1 MMLTCVQVLP
11 NGDPKAIP
19 TWFMCEKTIYD
30 NLE

>member
-1 MMLTCVQVLP
+1 MIADFEQVLP

-19 TWFMCEKTIYD
+19 AWFMAEKTIYD